1 MYVLLR
7 CRIPCLTC
15 KRRRGRME
23 VLMMMETGPEIIDIR
38 LAPEGK
44 GEWRRRRKRKAKK
57 EGGGENCSF
66 G

>member
-1 MYVLLR
+1 M
-7 CRIPCLTC
+7 
-15 KRRRGRME
+15 K

-44 GEWRRRRKRKAKK
+44 GGGGRRKK
-57 EGGGENCSF
+57 EGGENCSF